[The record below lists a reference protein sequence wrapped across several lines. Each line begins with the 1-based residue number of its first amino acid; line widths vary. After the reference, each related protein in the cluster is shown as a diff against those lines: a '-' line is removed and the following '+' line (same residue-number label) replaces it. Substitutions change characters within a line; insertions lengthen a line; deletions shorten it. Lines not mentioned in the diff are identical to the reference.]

1 MQQAVLN
8 GVTGKLL
15 IKLKMMGLVEEI
27 DVDYRSCTPGQRQ

>member
-1 MQQAVLN
+1 MQQTVLN

-27 DVDYRSCTPGQRQ
+27 EVRYRSCTSGQRQ